1 MKLIIFIDLC
11 QNSMPVALREAKLQY
26 VKVDHFVWK
35 SAFTIVVL
43 NKTVVGTETT
53 KASLSHAVV
62 STIGQNAVL
71 HRIGGNSSG
80 FSLQSVWAGVKGGP
94 RDGVQA
100 AARVQLCAAEQHDD
114 DDEGEIYS
122 M

>member
-80 FSLQSVWAGVKGGP
+80 FSLQSV
-94 RDGVQA
+94 
-100 AARVQLCAAEQHDD
+100 
-114 DDEGEIYS
+114 
-122 M
+122 